1 MRNECIIT
9 FRSVTFAQR
18 GEKILHSR
26 GIQCIMQRTPKKLTE
41 RGCGYCLRLRS
52 ADALQAVEILR
63 KEKLDHEKVYAL
75 NADGTTQEWIV

>member
-75 NADGTTQEWIV
+75 NVDGTTQEWIV

>member
-52 ADALQAVEILR
+52 ADALQAVELLR
-63 KEKLDHEKVYAL
+63 KEKLDHEKVFAL